1 MRYEAE
7 IEIYLAAVVVVN
19 VRTIMVNVR
28 TKAE

>member
-7 IEIYLAAVVVVN
+7 IEIYLAAVVAVN